1 MSKEKTNETANAWRR
16 THTHTH
22 THTSIFTEELLER
35 ELNFK
40 PTKENLVLFAV
51 QKLLYIKIKDGL
63 LEIIICP
70 FCVQKGVI
78 NSS

>member
-16 THTHTH
+16 TH